1 MLTEI
6 EANMA
11 RGGWSGSWFV
21 QSSLLAIYL
30 EKWLYMYTER
40 QTFNQL
46 LQMVEAHGTTRPN
59 EHGLMETMKRIGAH
73 ESKLQWPNDG

>member
-1 MLTEI
+1 
-6 EANMA
+6 
-11 RGGWSGSWFV
+11 
-21 QSSLLAIYL
+21 
-30 EKWLYMYTER
+30 MYTER

-73 ESKLQWPNDG
+73 ESKLQ